1 LPKFS
6 SAILGQLLLQCNTSF
21 RRLVP
26 SPVFT
31 GYLQAERAA
40 DQALQ
45 RTHPCLNFAVY
56 AADLQQILLQPQ
68 SRVSSPGG
76 IAEVVRSVFGEPAT
90 FPFRSSR
97 PVFKTA
103 CEFF

>member
-31 GYLQAERAA
+31 GYLQAERVA
-40 DQALQ
+40 DPALQ
-45 RTHPCLNFAVY
+45 PTHPCPNFAAYV
-56 AADLQQILLQPQ
+56 ADLQQILLQPQ
-68 SRVSSPGG
+68 SRVSTPGG
-76 IAEVVRSVFGEPAT
+76 IAEVARSVFGERAM
-90 FPFRSSR
+90 FLFRSSR
-97 PVFKTA
+97 AVFKTA

>member
-1 LPKFS
+1 
-6 SAILGQLLLQCNTSF
+6 
-21 RRLVP
+21 
-26 SPVFT
+26 
-31 GYLQAERAA
+31 LQAEGVA
-40 DQALQ
+40 DPALQ
-45 RTHPCLNFAVY
+45 RTHPCPNFAAN

-76 IAEVVRSVFGEPAT
+76 IAEVVRSVFGDPAM